1 MAAEPASLF
10 DRLVRPAVVALAAL
24 FACGIV
30 WPWAAALF
38 VAAASLAPCAVALAR
53 RPSRGLQYALALVA
67 VWLVGGL
74 VGALALRGEP
84 LGGLGFV
91 LIVLFALPLPI
102 VPWLYART
110 FKGPRR

>member
-1 MAAEPASLF
+1 MDLDDYYCVYPQ
-10 DRLVRPAVVALAAL
+10 LVTSGGRGAVVSLT
-24 FACGIV
+24 
-30 WPWAAALF
+30 WAAALF
-38 VAAASLAPCAVALAR
+38 VAAASLALCAAALAR
-53 RPSRGLQYALALVA
+53 RPSRGLKIALALVA

-74 VGALALRGEP
+74 LGALALRGEP

-91 LIVLFALPLPI
+91 LLVLFALPLPI

>member
-1 MAAEPASLF
+1 MAAGSSPIF

-38 VAAASLAPCAVALAR
+38 VAGASLALCAVALAR
-53 RPSRGLQYALALVA
+53 RPSRGLRLALAVVA
-67 VWLVGGL
+67 GWLGGGL
-74 VGALALRGEP
+74 VGALALRGETR
-84 LGGLGFV
+84 GGLVFV
-91 LIVLFALPLPI
+91 LLVLFALPLPL

-110 FKGPRR
+110 FKGPRG